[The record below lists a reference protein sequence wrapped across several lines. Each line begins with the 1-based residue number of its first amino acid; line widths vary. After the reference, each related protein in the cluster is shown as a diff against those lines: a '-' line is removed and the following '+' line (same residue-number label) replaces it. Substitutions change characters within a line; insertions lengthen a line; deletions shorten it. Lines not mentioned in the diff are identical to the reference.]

1 MSIETNFQILNNKYN
16 ALDNLVLTERT
27 WEDQSNLLSMRM
39 PGYLTQFFDS
49 IIHYLKV
56 FETIMR

>member
-27 WEDQSNLLSMRM
+27 
-39 PGYLTQFFDS
+39 
-49 IIHYLKV
+49 
-56 FETIMR
+56 